1 MTKEDWLKKL
11 TEEKAF
17 THKGSLNPN
26 WLREHSAEEYPELL
40 GDSLSEEAESVILIR
55 RGNE

>member
-1 MTKEDWLKKL
+1 MTEEDWLKKL

-26 WLREHSAEEYPELL
+26 WLGKHSAEEYPEV
-40 GDSLSEEAESVILIR
+40 GGPLSEEAESVILIR
-55 RGNE
+55 RGNK